1 LAIVRFSDP
10 LLKLDLQRLAADQP
24 LERRDPRL
32 VFAQQL
38 GQRHDLSRNLIRIW
52 VENAEAGSL
61 DRDMASA
68 ECVQRLP
75 GVALGND
82 LTLEVDAVTVVSG
95 HGLSSSESPPPV
107 NRDPP
112 YLFNPRGALHVLS
125 LGCPASAPEPRW
137 VSRARRST
145 RRWCATT
152 RAAPSSIN
160 SATSC

>member
-1 LAIVRFSDP
+1 MAIVRFSDP
-10 LLKLDLQRLAADQP
+10 LLKLDLQRLTADQP

-82 LTLEVDAVTVVSG
+82 LTLEVDAVTGDCGVRAWAFFLRKPAPGQSRSA
-95 HGLSSSESPPPV
+95 LSVQSEGRTP
-107 NRDPP
+107 
-112 YLFNPRGALHVLS
+112 
-125 LGCPASAPEPRW
+125 CPEPRM
-137 VSRARRST
+137 SGIS
-145 RRWCATT
+145 
-152 RAAPSSIN
+152 P
-160 SATSC
+160 